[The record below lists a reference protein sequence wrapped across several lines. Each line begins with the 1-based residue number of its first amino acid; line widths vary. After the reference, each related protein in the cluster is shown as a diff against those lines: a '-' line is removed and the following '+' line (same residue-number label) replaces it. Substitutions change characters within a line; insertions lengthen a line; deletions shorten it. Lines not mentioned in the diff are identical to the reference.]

1 MKRKLRFI
9 IPSFIGVF
17 LFITPIVVDGE
28 MTIPIAIL
36 VKLVSEFI
44 RPIVPILALIF
55 VGFSVFGGLFNI
67 DKYLKN
73 SYLKTLLH
81 PSMAWRVVRGMGL
94 VFLIM
99 IVFKLGG
106 EYFCGTNTGGL
117 ILNTLFPVLFAV
129 FLVAGLLLPLLLNFG
144 LLEFTGTLLTK
155 VMRPLFLLPG
165 RSSIN
170 CIASW
175 LGDGTIGI
183 LLTNKQ
189 YVGGYYTQRE
199 AAVIGTTFSAV
210 SITFCLVVIETVGL
224 GNMFLP
230 FYLTVSGAGVVA
242 ALIMPRIPP
251 LSRKK
256 DLYYNNTPANV
267 SELIPNGETPF
278 SWGVKLAQERAD
290 SNKKISS
297 FFVDGL
303 KNVLDMWVG
312 VLPVVLA
319 VGTVAL
325 MLAEY
330 TPLLQYLGVPF
341 YPMLEFMGVPEA
353 KAASETM
360 MVGFA
365 DMFIPSILAA
375 GTITSPMTRFI
386 VAALSVTQLIYMAE
400 VGGLLLGSKIPI
412 SFTNLIAIFIER
424 TIITLPIIVL
434 VAKFLF

>member
-1 MKRKLRFI
+1 MKRKLKFI
-9 IPSFIGVF
+9 LPSLVGAF
-17 LFITPIVVDGE
+17 LFITPIVVNGE
-28 MTIPIAIL
+28 MTIPIAVL
-36 VKLVSEFI
+36 VKTVSGLI
-44 RPIVPILALIF
+44 ASIVPFMAILF
-55 VGFSVFGGLFNI
+55 VGLSVFGGLFRV
-67 DKYLKN
+67 DRLFKS
-73 SYLKTLLH
+73 SYLKTLFN
-81 PSMAWRVVRGMGL
+81 PSLPWKIVRVVGF
-94 VFLIM
+94 VFLVIN
-99 IVFKLGG
+99 IFKLGG
-106 EYFCGTNTGGL
+106 ECFWGENTGGL
-117 ILNTLFPVLFAV
+117 ILGTLFPVLFAV

-144 LLEFTGTLLTK
+144 LLEFAGTLLTK
-155 VMRPLFLLPG
+155 VMRPLFCLPG

-189 YVGGYYTQRE
+189 YISGYYTQRE
-199 AAVIGTTFSAV
+199 AAIIGTTFSAV

-230 FYLTVSGAGVVA
+230 FYFTVSAAGVVA

-256 DLYYNNTPANV
+256 NTYHNNTPSDV

-278 SWGVKLAQERAD
+278 SWGVKLAEERAD
-290 SNKKISS
+290 KNTKFSS
-297 FFVDGL
+297 FFEDGA

-330 TPLLQYLGVPF
+330 TSIFQYLGVPF
-341 YPMLEFMGVPEA
+341 MPILEFLGVPEA
-353 KAASETM
+353 KAASETI

-400 VGGLLLGSKIPI
+400 VGGLLLGSKIPV
-412 SFTNLIAIFIER
+412 SFIDLIVIFIER

-434 VAKFLF
+434 VAKLLF

>member
-1 MKRKLRFI
+1 MQKRLKFI
-9 IPSFIGVF
+9 IPSLLGAF
-17 LFITPIVVDGE
+17 LFITPILVGGE
-28 MTIPIAIL
+28 MTIPIAML
-36 VKLVSEFI
+36 VKTVADLI
-44 RPIVPILALIF
+44 RPIVPYMALLF
-55 VGFSVFGGLFNI
+55 VGFSVVGGFLRI
-67 DKYLKN
+67 DRFLNN

-81 PSMAWRVVRGMGL
+81 PSLPWKIVRGIGL
-94 VFLIM
+94 VFLVM
-99 IVFKLGG
+99 IVFGIGG
-106 EYFCGTNTGGL
+106 EPFGGANTGGL
-117 ILNTLFPVLFAV
+117 ILESLFPVLFAV

-144 LLEFTGTLLTK
+144 LLEFAGTLLTK
-155 VMRPLFLLPG
+155 VMRPLFRLPG

-189 YVGGYYTQRE
+189 YVSGYYTQRE
-199 AAVIGTTFSAV
+199 AAIIGTTFSAV

-256 DLYYNNTPANV
+256 NIYYNDSPADV
-267 SELIPNGETPF
+267 SELIPKGETPL
-278 SWGVKLAQERAD
+278 SWGVKLAEERAEKNTKV
-290 SNKKISS
+290 SQ
-297 FFVDGL
+297 FFVEGI

-341 YPMLEFMGVPEA
+341 KPLLDWMGVPEA

-400 VGGLLLGSKIPI
+400 VGGLLLGSKIPV
-412 SFTNLIAIFIER
+412 SFVNLVVIFIER
-424 TIITLPIIVL
+424 TLITLPIIVL

>member
-1 MKRKLRFI
+1 MNKKLKFI
-9 IPSFIGVF
+9 IPSLLGAF
-17 LFITPIVVDGE
+17 LFITPILVDGE
-28 MTIPIAIL
+28 MTIPIALL
-36 VKLVSEFI
+36 VKTVADFI
-44 RPIVPILALIF
+44 RPVVPYMALLF
-55 VGFSVFGGLFNI
+55 VGFSVVGGLLRMDRF
-67 DKYLKN
+67 LTN

-81 PSMAWRVVRGMGL
+81 PSLPWKIVRGIGL
-94 VFLIM
+94 VFLVM
-99 IVFKLGG
+99 VVFRVGG
-106 EYFCGTNTGGL
+106 EAFWGANTGGL
-117 ILNTLFPVLFAV
+117 ILETLFPVLFAV

-144 LLEFTGTLLTK
+144 LLEFAGTLLTK
-155 VMRPLFLLPG
+155 VMRPLFRLPG

-189 YVGGYYTQRE
+189 YVSGYYTQRE
-199 AAVIGTTFSAV
+199 AAIIGTTFSAV

-256 DLYYNNTPANV
+256 NIYYNDTPADV
-267 SELIPNGETPF
+267 SELIPDGETPF
-278 SWGVKLAQERAD
+278 SWGVKLAEERAAKNTKV
-290 SNKKISS
+290 SH
-297 FFVDGL
+297 FFVEGF

-341 YPMLEFMGVPEA
+341 RPLLDWMGVPEA

-400 VGGLLLGSKIPI
+400 VGGLLLGSKIPV
-412 SFTNLIAIFIER
+412 SFVNLVVIFIER
-424 TIITLPIIVL
+424 TLITLPIIVL
-434 VAKFLF
+434 VVKFLF

>member
-1 MKRKLRFI
+1 MKKRLKFI
-9 IPSFIGVF
+9 IPSLLGAF

-28 MTIPIAIL
+28 MTIPIALL
-36 VKLVSEFI
+36 VKTVADLI
-44 RPIVPILALIF
+44 RPIVPYMALLF
-55 VGFSVFGGLFNI
+55 VGFSVLGGFLRI
-67 DKYLKN
+67 DRFLDN

-81 PSMAWRVVRGMGL
+81 PSLPWKIVRSVGL
-94 VFLIM
+94 VFLVM
-99 IVFKLGG
+99 VVFKVGG
-106 EYFCGTNTGGL
+106 EAFWGESTGGL
-117 ILNTLFPVLFAV
+117 ILGTLFPVLFAV

-144 LLEFTGTLLTK
+144 LLEFAGTLLTK
-155 VMRPLFLLPG
+155 VMRPLFRLPG

-189 YVGGYYTQRE
+189 YVSGYYTQRE
-199 AAVIGTTFSAV
+199 AAIIGTTFSAV

-256 DLYYNNTPANV
+256 NEYYKNAPADV
-267 SELIPNGETPF
+267 SELIPDGETPL
-278 SWGVKLAQERAD
+278 SWGVKLAEERAD
-290 SNKKISS
+290 KNTKVSQ
-297 FFVDGL
+297 FFTEGI
-303 KNVLDMWVG
+303 KNVFDMWVG

-330 TPLLQYLGVPF
+330 TPLLQYLGIPF
-341 YPMLEFMGVPEA
+341 KPLLDLMGVPEA

-400 VGGLLLGSKIPI
+400 VGGLLLGSKIPV
-412 SFTNLIAIFIER
+412 SFVNLVVIFIER
-424 TIITLPIIVL
+424 TLITLPIIVL
-434 VAKFLF
+434 AAKMIF